1 MCNEKDNFKE
11 LIIALVLVNMFDL
24 YATQYLL
31 STGMFYE
38 VNHWLGGT
46 DSTRFLNVMTMKFIC
61 MAALVSFGLNCNKPG
76 LVVSLVM
83 ISAMSVYV
91 CLMFWHIYL
100 ISFTTRFIS

>member
-1 MCNEKDNFKE
+1 MCNEKDTFRE
-11 LIIALVLVNMFDL
+11 LMIALVLVNMFDL

-46 DSTRFLNVMTMKFIC
+46 DSARFLNVVVMKFIC
-61 MAALVSFGLNCNKPG
+61 LVAFVEFGVHCAKPG
-76 LVVSLVM
+76 RVVTLVV

-91 CLMFWHIYL
+91 CLMFYHIYL
-100 ISFTTRFIS
+100 ISFTTRFIT